1 MSDHCTFSAK
11 MSMYVDWFETW
22 VTKELP
28 TMLLWLWS
36 WRPTYFILWF
46 LWYTWY
52 TVMSSHDE
60 KLIIDAIHFV
70 NLCMSNR
77 KLMLQKQKGPP
88 QFMYFRFLSVQ
99 LLHPFTFPL
108 CVWISYCN
116 LPYFLYTDSRAI
128 NWFNFIWFFDW
139 RTIIFIAGQ
148 CNTTEKWQLWQLV
161 FCKVKGKEWCWRAD
175 HGTQELQLRYD

>member
-1 MSDHCTFSAK
+1 MITVRSVQKCRCMWTGSRLELRKNCPPCFFDCDPGGRLISSSDFS
-11 MSMYVDWFETW
+11 D
-22 VTKELP
+22 
-28 TMLLWLWS
+28 
-36 WRPTYFILWF
+36 I
-46 LWYTWY
+46 
-52 TVMSSHDE
+52 MSSHDE